1 MAHGLKFGAVLDA
14 LQRRGDHQKAAAL
27 RRLVT
32 ERFAGVA
39 SEKELMMLPIEDLV
53 GILDLFGKLLTE
65 LQKPV
70 PKATS
75 LELHVENLKQ
85 KGFCVVYGAKYA

>member
-1 MAHGLKFGAVLDA
+1 M
-14 LQRRGDHQKAAAL
+14 RGDYQKAAAL

-39 SEKELMMLPIEDLV
+39 SEKELLKLPVEDLV
-53 GILDLFGKLLTE
+53 GMLDLFGKLFTE
-65 LQKPV
+65 LQNSASKGS
-70 PKATS
+70 T
-75 LELHVENLKQ
+75 LEKRVENLKQ

>member
-1 MAHGLKFGAVLDA
+1 MHGLKFGAVLDA
-14 LQRRGDHQKAAAL
+14 LERRSNHQKAAAL

-39 SEKELMMLPIEDLV
+39 SEKELLKLPVEDLV
-53 GILDLFGKLLTE
+53 GMLDLFGKLFTE
-65 LQKPV
+65 LQNSASKGS
-70 PKATS
+70 T
-75 LELHVENLKQ
+75 LEKRVKNLKQ